1 MEGMIGFEKE
11 VQDMDISV
19 IGASGDVGT
28 ETVNQLLA
36 GRVLT
41 PSERLQLVGRVE
53 GKSSS
58 KLFGLQSDLSDAYA
72 EVAPELEVVLTPEK
86 IRGDIVILAAGATV
100 TAPNQT
106 RNELARLNLPVF
118 RRYAQAI
125 AAHGHGRELVLVV
138 SNPVELAVEVFSQYL
153 GRHRV
158 IGVGGYSDSLRFR
171 REIAHDLGVRRQLV
185 HAFVVGEH
193 GDNMVPLWSSVRIF
207 GRNGAQAV
215 ADVARLRG
223 ERVTARFPAE
233 VDEHR
238 TAVMEYLRQGKVREA
253 FDRVD
258 QLPADLRVVLR
269 PYITMLS
276 GAKTSIATAN
286 VIVDLVR
293 TLVEGREVVVCG
305 QVRLDGEL
313 SDLHVPVGVPVVID
327 ARGWTQVVPLELWAD
342 EAQLLARAA
351 EGLRERIR
359 DWLGVQ
365 ADESAFSSAQR
376 NASS

>member
-1 MEGMIGFEKE
+1 
-11 VQDMDISV
+11 MDISV

-72 EVAPELEVVLTPEK
+72 EVTPELEVVLTPEK
-86 IRGDIVILAAGATV
+86 IRGDIVILAVGAPV

-106 RNELARLNLPVF
+106 RNDLARLNLPVF

-125 AAHGHGRELVLVV
+125 AAHGNGQELVLVV

-193 GDNMVPLWSSVRIF
+193 GDNMIPLWSSVRIF
-207 GRNGAQAV
+207 GRNEAQAV

-253 FDRVD
+253 FERVD

-351 EGLRERIR
+351 EGLSERIR

-365 ADESAFSSAQR
+365 ADESAIKKKEKTKEI
-376 NASS
+376 AS